1 MPQSFDGP
9 RPISRSRAFLS
20 STKALTFFSSAISVL
35 SSWFSFLR
43 RSSSVSGLLFFFG
56 LPIPDGLPRFLV
68 MRNAAN
74 PSSLYVFNHAEMH

>member
-20 STKALTFFSSAISVL
+20 STKALTFFSNAISVL

-56 LPIPDGLPRFLV
+56 LPIPEGLPGFLAV
-68 MRNAAN
+68 SSAAN
-74 PSSLYVFNHAEMH
+74 PPSL